1 MYAIVQMGGRQW
13 RVEPGTTLEINR
25 LPLEVGAR
33 HTVEQVLMARDGEQ
47 VSIGKPFVAG
57 ASVVCEVTEHKLGPK
72 VISFHYRRR
81 ENWRKKRGFRASLTR
96 LVVKSISVGGRVVEA
111 EEPKPRTVTA
121 PKPKPAAKTTKVAAK
136 KPAAT
141 KPAAPTKAKTATKPA
156 ASKKPA
162 RKKSDK

>member
-13 RVEPGTTLEINR
+13 RVEPGTKLEINR
-25 LPLEVGAR
+25 LPLEVGAQ
-33 HTVEQVLMARDGEQ
+33 HTVEQVLFARDGEQ
-47 VSIGKPFVAG
+47 VSVGKPFVAG

-111 EEPKPRTVTA
+111 EAPKPRTVTA
-121 PKPKPAAKTTKVAAK
+121 PKPKPAAAPKVVAKKTTAA

-141 KPAAPTKAKTATKPA
+141 TKAKTATKPA
-156 ASKKPA
+156 AAKKPA
-162 RKKSDK
+162 RKKTDK